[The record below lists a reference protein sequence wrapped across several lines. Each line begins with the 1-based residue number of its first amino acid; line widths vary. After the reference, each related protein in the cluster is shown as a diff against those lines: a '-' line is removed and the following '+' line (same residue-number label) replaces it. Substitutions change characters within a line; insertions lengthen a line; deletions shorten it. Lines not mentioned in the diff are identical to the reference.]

1 MIAKRRR
8 KVGVWAIGTK
18 IAFRGSEGPSR
29 IIAAGTPMPQ
39 QRKRMIVRS
48 RMTVDPITV
57 SPEESLAAAQ
67 AKMNARRIR
76 ALPVVDAQG
85 LIGMLTDRDIRQHLG
100 FLQQTKVNAAMS
112 TPLVTVSPSSTLEQA
127 AQLVLEHKIG
137 GLPVV
142 EGGKLVGIIT
152 TSDLLGAFLELTGAG
167 EEGTTRIDFASPGK
181 ESDVTAACNI
191 VHREGG
197 TTLSIGTYRDAAED
211 ERVFYARIRA
221 EDPDRIAKALGDG
234 GYSVL
239 DIFR

>member
-1 MIAKRRR
+1 MADAAMAQQERRMM
-8 KVGVWAIGTK
+8 V
-18 IAFRGSEGPSR
+18 S
-29 IIAAGTPMPQ
+29 
-39 QRKRMIVRS
+39 S
-48 RMTVDPITV
+48 RMTVHPITV

-67 AKMNARRIR
+67 AKMIGRRIR
-76 ALPVVDAQG
+76 ALPVIDGQA

-142 EGGKLVGIIT
+142 ENGKLVGIIT

-167 EEGTTRIDFASPGK
+167 EEGTTRIDFSSRGP
-181 ESDVTAACNI
+181 ETDVTAACTI

-197 TTLSIGTYRDAAED
+197 TTLSIGTCRDAAAD
-211 ERVFYARIRA
+211 ERVFYARVRA
-221 EDPDRIAKALGDG
+221 EDPDRIAKALAEG

-239 DIFR
+239 DIRR